1 MPPSMNDTAS
11 APTEKKTCQIIRLS
25 SCAEWRKS
33 KETSLATDVPY
44 KVDAFLTGLDWKK
57 VAQYEAPVT
66 IRSPKEKDSSIQ
78 LVLGHVERIARDTYG
93 IYPKKTRDRL
103 ANTLCYI
110 ANAIF
115 ESCNVLVKGLQKTRI
130 MPYHVDHV
138 CMLTDCIVGGFEYIG
153 VPLINTVEDTEET
166 SASTS
171 TSNGVKRDRPTGLDN
186 APAATTTKKS
196 KAKGNATAAA
206 PKAKAK
212 AKTSKKTTT
221 KTITSSK
228 VAKASA

>member
-1 MPPSMNDTAS
+1 MPPIMNDTAS
-11 APTEKKTCQIIRLS
+11 APTEKKACQVIRLS

-33 KETSLATDVPY
+33 KEISLATDVPY

-78 LVLGHVERIARDTYG
+78 LVLAHVESIARDTYG

-103 ANTLCYI
+103 ANTLCYM

-115 ESCNVLVKGLQKTRI
+115 ESCNVLVKGLKKTRI

-153 VPLINTVEDTEET
+153 VPLINTAEDTEET
-166 SASTS
+166 STS
-171 TSNGVKRDRPTGLDN
+171 TSNGVKRDRPTDLDN
-186 APAATTTKKS
+186 APTSTTTTKKAKAS
-196 KAKGNATAAA
+196 PKDKAKTTKAKAA
-206 PKAKAK
+206 PKN
-212 AKTSKKTTT
+212 SKKATT

-228 VAKASA
+228 VAKVSA